1 MLTYHILGPK
11 PRQERADRGACH
23 HCGTAFPDG
32 WTIRA
37 VAVIED
43 ATDRAAPAFCTYCAL
58 HVMRCA

>member
-32 WTIRA
+32 WPTRGCG
-37 VAVIED
+37 
-43 ATDRAAPAFCTYCAL
+43 R
-58 HVMRCA
+58 